1 VPAYRPFTREVER
14 EIEIL
19 GDPVWQQARPT
30 VARLVRMLQRA
41 ERYQDFW
48 ELQLELISY
57 VRGLQ
62 TALGALRSEL
72 ADLKKKLATLTATQP
87 TPLDAIRDVQSQIAD
102 YKRRIDVQDGLR
114 WLMLTIGDGLAWR
127 CLDYDRAMITILGR
141 GQRVAWLSGDEG
153 WAAELE
159 HLRAEYE
166 AGNFALLNDMTTCI
180 RNGDIT
186 ARRPEGIN
194 VYEVKAGELRD
205 DTPQMRRLQQAVD
218 FINTGEVNVDGEPGG
233 YIRCRRRYRTHLA
246 QLSALLRKAEAQG
259 TATAKVSPVQF
270 VIAVDFRKGE
280 AAAKLS
286 SYEDALAASGWSLD
300 DIVLSTS
307 TTIRRMRERHHS
319 FPSLAPLSLYPL
331 EAEQV
336 CDLLHGSLNISGMIN
351 VSLLARSLGDHGIE
365 AEPVAPPKSEE
376 VFLRIFKRTSRSSGV
391 EGSIVADIRE
401 MMMLELMTPA
411 TLRYGID
418 ALVDH
423 VSASSGAPQREMVFW
438 ADEARTWSHPQN

>member
-1 VPAYRPFTREVER
+1 M
-14 EIEIL
+14 
-19 GDPVWQQARPT
+19 
-30 VARLVRMLQRA
+30 RLVQTLQRA
-41 ERYQDFW
+41 KSYHDLW
-48 ELQLELISY
+48 ELQLELIGY
-57 VRGLQ
+57 MRGLQ
-62 TALGALRSEL
+62 AALDALRDEL
-72 ADLKKKLATLTATQP
+72 DGLKKQLAALTGTQP
-87 TPLDAIRDVQSQIAD
+87 KPLDAIRELQFRIAD
-102 YKRRIDVQDGLR
+102 YKRRIEVQDALR
-114 WLMLTIGDGLAWR
+114 WLMLTIGDGLAWK

-141 GQRVAWLSGDEG
+141 GQRVAWLSGNEG

-166 AGNFALLNDMTTCI
+166 AGNLALLNDMTTCI
-180 RNGDIT
+180 RHGDIT
-186 ARRPEGIN
+186 ARRAQGIN

-205 DTPQMRRLQQAVD
+205 DTPQMKRLQQAVD
-218 FINTGEVNVDGEPGG
+218 FINTRKVDIDGQPGG

-246 QLSALLRKAEAQG
+246 QLPALLRKASTHG
-259 TATAKVSPVQF
+259 TVTAKVSPVQF
-270 VIAVDFRKGE
+270 VIAIDLRKGE
-280 AAAKLS
+280 AAARLR
-286 SYEDALAASGWSLD
+286 SYEDALDASGWSSD

-336 CDLLHGSLNISGMIN
+336 CDLLHGSLNITGMIN

-376 VFLRIFKRTSRSSGV
+376 VFLRIFKRTGRTSGV
-391 EGSIVADIRE
+391 QGSIVADIRE
-401 MMMLELMTPA
+401 MMMLELMTSA

-423 VSASSGAPQREMVFW
+423 VSTSSGSPQREMVFW
-438 ADEARTWSHPQN
+438 ADEARTWTPVS